1 MPDLEKK
8 MLPVG
13 IENFE
18 EIRTEGYYY
27 VDKTR
32 MIKDLLTRRSKVSLF
47 TRPRRFG
54 KSLNMSM
61 LQHFFEIGCDKSLFD
76 GLAISEETE
85 LCNNYMGQF
94 PVISIS
100 LKGINAIDYEGARR
114 LAVQVINA
122 EARRLRFLLD
132 SDKLAPEDKEIFSLL
147 LKREMDDDTLTCSL
161 KSLSELLYKHHGRK
175 AIILID
181 EYDVPLDK
189 ANEQGYYDQ
198 MIFLIRNMFEQAFK
212 TNDSLY
218 FAILTGCLRVAKESI
233 FTGLNNPKILS
244 ITSVRYDEYFGFTD
258 DEVRNL
264 LDYYGM
270 NDKYVEIKNWYDGY
284 RFGNVDVYCPWDV
297 ISYCDDLLD
306 DENAEPQDYW
316 SNTSSNEVV
325 RRLLEMSK
333 PETRDDIERLIAG
346 ETITKKVNEELTYK
360 ELYNKI
366 DHVWSVLFTTG
377 YLTQR
382 GKRPENM
389 WTLAIPNRE
398 ILNIFMEN
406 ISDWVQVKAAENSS
420 RRAALCEA
428 FRTADAKTVQRIFSE
443 NLNETISIRDT
454 AIRKDLKE
462 NFYHGFLLGLLRH
475 REDWKVISNRES
487 GKGYADIV
495 IESQTEKLGIV
506 IEVKYS
512 DDGNLDAGCAK
523 ALQQILDEDYL
534 SQPRLDGMTKIIK
547 CGIACHVKDCKVV
560 FEESC
565 YYSQSDE
572 A

>member
-8 MLPVG
+8 MLPIG

-32 MIKDLLTRRSKVSLF
+32 MIKDLLKRRSKVSLF
-47 TRPRRFG
+47 TRPR
-54 KSLNMSM
+54 
-61 LQHFFEIGCDKSLFD
+61 
-76 GLAISEETE
+76 
-85 LCNNYMGQF
+85 
-94 PVISIS
+94 
-100 LKGINAIDYEGARR
+100 
-114 LAVQVINA
+114 
-122 EARRLRFLLD
+122 
-132 SDKLAPEDKEIFSLL
+132 
-147 LKREMDDDTLTCSL
+147 
-161 KSLSELLYKHHGRK
+161 
-175 AIILID
+175 
-181 EYDVPLDK
+181 
-189 ANEQGYYDQ
+189 
-198 MIFLIRNMFEQAFK
+198 
-212 TNDSLY
+212 
-218 FAILTGCLRVAKESI
+218 
-233 FTGLNNPKILS
+233 
-244 ITSVRYDEYFGFTD
+244 
-258 DEVRNL
+258 
-264 LDYYGM
+264 
-270 NDKYVEIKNWYDGY
+270 

-547 CGIACHVKDCKVV
+547 CGIACHVKDCKVI

-565 YYSQSDE
+565 YYSQPDE